1 MEQYA
6 NLFGQHLPMT
16 LSIERELCRR
26 SGRLNPSESSNLLL
40 EISTNRISNVDVTDY
55 MGCEIISG

>member
-16 LSIERELCRR
+16 LAIERDLCRR
-26 SGRLNPSESSNLLL
+26 SGRLNPSDSSNLLY
-40 EISTNRISNVDVTDY
+40 EISTNKIGNVDVADY
-55 MGCEIISG
+55 MGREFIS